1 MIPSFIIGLRI
12 NILCIEYYIIYRMK
26 TRGLLTFLILILLV
40 DGVSGYKTAIGGK
53 LEINGEPAP
62 DGMKVE
68 ARVDDKTIAESTTKQ
83 GAYMLSIVD
92 AQDFMYKKVAIYVSN
107 SKAAETI
114 ISTDKFMEKNIQ
126 VNAVEKTTSS
136 TTTTTAYT
144 TTTTERETGV
154 VGMMVAFSVSNM
166 ATILGLMLL
175 LLLFTSMI
183 REYMEKKDAG

>member
-1 MIPSFIIGLRI
+1 
-12 NILCIEYYIIYRMK
+12 MK